1 VVEGVPA
8 RVDRTVIL
16 SRALHAAV
24 EPYILADWERARTIM
39 LRNIEKQLPRARN
52 PLVRG
57 WISEWEYAIRQGPEV
72 VIALSRIEGE
82 HGDDLR
88 QMTPLAGVLPFEI
101 QRGIA
106 IELPRGGS

>member
-1 VVEGVPA
+1 MEGKPE

-16 SRALHAAV
+16 SCALHAAV

-39 LRNIEKQLPRARN
+39 LRNIDKQLPRAQN

-57 WISEWEYAIRQGPEV
+57 WIAEWEEAIRQGRDA
-72 VIALSRIEGE
+72 VIVLSRLEGE
-82 HGDDLR
+82 HGNDLR

-101 QRGIA
+101 QRKIA
-106 IELPRGGS
+106 LELPRGGT